1 MSVSIYNRGGGASS
15 DALKG
20 VHSLVYIEPSRVTSQ
35 STESSALTTL
45 TMITNGVITAPF
57 IPNQSFYANFAII
70 IVATAG
76 VASQTARIMVYNDAN
91 GLPDTLLYG
100 VEGILLDSTGVK
112 NIKINFSFIAGT
124 IYWLAIQTDSNTAVL
139 NAIPVASLLCLQNVS
154 SGSSAS
160 TYGGT
165 GLYSNGAQDP
175 FSNYTSLSYFGT
187 SMPFIGLRKA

>member
-15 DALKG
+15 GGLKG
-20 VHSLVYIEPSRVTSQ
+20 VHSLVDVQSAQVTSQ
-35 STESSALTTL
+35 CTESSALTTL
-45 TMITNGVITAPF
+45 TMIKNGVITAPF
-57 IPNQSFYANFAII
+57 IPNQTFETNVAQI

-76 VASQTARIMVYNDAN
+76 LGKETARIMVYNDAN
-91 GLPDTLLYG
+91 GLPNTLLYN
-100 VEGILLDSTGVK
+100 VESIAINSTGAR
-112 NIKINFSFIAGT
+112 NTPFNFGFIAGT

-154 SGSSAS
+154 SGASVS

-165 GLYSNGAQDP
+165 GLYSSGAQNP

-187 SMPFIGLRKA
+187 SMPYIGLRKG